1 MNPGRRVEV
10 PNAEMV
16 GQHLKQE
23 CDWLIHQRLTLLNL
37 IIELPES
44 ATLADICRG
53 MNIPLSTAYVWIRA
67 WREHGYTGISH
78 PLETGVGSP
87 GRQAAL
93 DDVDLITLRQLL
105 EKQPLWT
112 TAQVCELIKQQWG
125 ISYSQSQV
133 ARILRNKIRMHYSK
147 PYPHDYRRPPDAEE
161 QLEAKLI
168 DVYSDLMDQGLDEKS
183 IALGFLDEA
192 GPQLTANTS
201 RVWHFG
207 KGVMIKDTTKRKA
220 NTIGF
225 YAIAG
230 HSVQDFLDCS
240 TATEIAKIFPKI
252 RAANV
257 EYGVVIVVLDNFS
270 SHHAETLQQAAEEND
285 ILLIHLPPYSP
296 DLNPIEFIWK
306 SIKRVISIHFIHST
320 HEMKQVITTAWN
332 DSANQMSFAKQWIE
346 RFVGSIITNK
356 ELCA

>member
-16 GQHLKQE
+16 QHYLMQE
-23 CDWLIHQRLTLLNL
+23 CDWLILQRLTLLNL

-67 WREHGYTGISH
+67 WREHGYTGICH

-87 GRQAAL
+87 GRQSAL
-93 DDVDLITLRQLL
+93 NDEDLITLRKLL

-112 TAQVCELIKQQWG
+112 TAQVRELIKQQWG
-125 ISYSQSQV
+125 ISYSLSQV
-133 ARILRNKIRMHYSK
+133 ARILRIKLKMHYSK
-147 PYPHDYRRPPDAEE
+147 PYPQDFRRPLDAEE
-161 QLEAKLI
+161 KLETRLI
-168 DVYSDLMDQGLDEKS
+168 QAYSDLMDQGLDEKS

-207 KGVMIKDTTKRKA
+207 KGVIIKDTSKRKA

-240 TATEIAKIFPKI
+240 TATEITKIFPKI
-252 RAANV
+252 RAANA
-257 EYGVVIVVLDNFS
+257 EFGVVIVVLDNFS
-270 SHHAETLQQAAEEND
+270 SHHAKILQQAAEDND

-306 SIKRVISIHFIHST
+306 SIKRVISIRFIHST
-320 HEMKQVITTAWN
+320 NEMKQVITTTWN
-332 DSANQMSFAKQWIE
+332 ESAHHMSFAKQWIE
-346 RFVGSIITNK
+346 RFAGSIITYK
-356 ELCA
+356 DLCA